1 MSMDEMWGIA
11 NTISVIVGLLI
22 SGVLVARFYNPFVIK
37 KMSAILIG
45 AVFFATMTILY
56 LIPLPM
62 SGDIAY
68 IIGVVILCA
77 VSVLSDRRNVPQKIF
92 LSVTVYMFFWISDAV
107 SALPWTLISDLTY
120 LREESDMNKQFILFV
135 VALIMLVL
143 IENVLLLLETLIFK
157 KIYKRKREQM
167 QWRELSLIVSPY
179 VAIIIGYWICS
190 FLSDAYADAIG
201 EYIRSSYPVYDVV
214 RALFGIIAFVASIT
228 VVYSYQEIKRHEEDA
243 MQSVLVSKQM
253 EELSEHVHTME
264 KVYSD
269 VRSVRHD
276 INNHIMIL
284 GNLLEKSENDEAIR
298 YLNEWQR
305 GFPVPELN
313 ARTGNPVTDI
323 VISEKMRE
331 GREVG
336 IEFVSD
342 FHYPDSTKVESID
355 IGIILSNALSN
366 AIRAASSS
374 DNSKIEVSAWTNN
387 NAYLIQ
393 VKNTFAGKL
402 CIDTET
408 GLTETTKRDKE
419 RHGYGLLNMK
429 RITEKYYGTIKL
441 EQDNDIVIFT
451 AMLILPE

>member
-1 MSMDEMWGIA
+1 M
-11 NTISVIVGLLI
+11 
-22 SGVLVARFYNPFVIK
+22 
-37 KMSAILIG
+37 
-45 AVFFATMTILY
+45 
-56 LIPLPM
+56 
-62 SGDIAY
+62 
-68 IIGVVILCA
+68 
-77 VSVLSDRRNVPQKIF
+77 
-92 LSVTVYMFFWISDAV
+92 
-107 SALPWTLISDLTY
+107 
-120 LREESDMNKQFILFV
+120 
-135 VALIMLVL
+135 
-143 IENVLLLLETLIFK
+143 EN
-157 KIYKRKREQM
+157 
-167 QWRELSLIVSPY
+167 
-179 VAIIIGYWICS
+179 
-190 FLSDAYADAIG
+190 
-201 EYIRSSYPVYDVV
+201 
-214 RALFGIIAFVASIT
+214 
-228 VVYSYQEIKRHEEDA
+228 
-243 MQSVLVSKQM
+243 
-253 EELSEHVHTME
+253 
-264 KVYSD
+264 VYSD